1 MTARFLFPVI
11 GLALLAVTPAS
22 AQSLDDVIAA
32 AMEHSPQ
39 LAAAK
44 ARESA
49 ADARLDGARAERG
62 PSLRVEGQVGVG
74 RLDPQGYFGLSAGDV
89 TPRSAQAVA
98 EFPIWTGGRVAAAER
113 QAGGGRDIAR
123 LETAALILDLR
134 VQVTQAYASAL
145 AAHQLVQRYEHLQA
159 SLDEVVRQAGLRF
172 KAGEGTSTETAQAQA
187 RRAEAAA
194 GLAQAQGQVAT
205 ANARLAALTGMTVA
219 APTGLPGP
227 PATPLNADDAV
238 DRAVAGNPRL
248 QQARKATDVAQG
260 RVDAARAERM
270 PTIGAFAEA
279 ATVRD
284 QFFPGY
290 KANSATVGLRGRW
303 TLFSGGRNAAS
314 IRAASADVTASEAD
328 ARGARQAVEEQ
339 AIEAFEAVRTARA
352 VLDAARARVAA
363 TEAAL
368 GGTRLE
374 VKVGAKPQLAL
385 LDAEREAIE
394 AESMRISAEGQLI
407 VASYRLRAIAGM
419 D

>member
-1 MTARFLFPVI
+1 MIVRHLFPAA
-11 GLALLAVTPAS
+11 GLALLAVSPAS
-22 AQSLDDVIAA
+22 AQTLDDVIAA
-32 AMEHSPQ
+32 AMAHSPQ
-39 LAAAK
+39 LAAAR
-44 ARESA
+44 ARETA
-49 ADARLDGARAERG
+49 AEARLDGAHAERG
-62 PSLRVEGQVGVG
+62 PSLRVEGQIGAG
-74 RLDPQGYFGLSAGDV
+74 RLDPQGYFGLSADNV

-98 EFPIWTGGRVAAAER
+98 ELPLWTGGRIRAAER

-123 LETAALILDLR
+123 LETAALMLDLR

-145 AAHQLVQRYEHLQA
+145 AAHQLVQRYEHLQT

-205 ANARLAALTGMTVA
+205 ANARLLALTGITVA
-219 APTGLPGP
+219 SPAGLPGP
-227 PATPLNADDAV
+227 PATPLTADDAV
-238 DRAVAGNPRL
+238 SRAIAGNPRL
-248 QQARKATDVAQG
+248 KQAKQATDVAQG

-290 KANSATVGLRGRW
+290 KADSATVGLRGRW
-303 TLFSGGRNAAS
+303 TLFSGGRNAAG
-314 IRAASADVTASEAD
+314 IRAASADMTASEAD
-328 ARGARQAVEEQ
+328 ARGVRLAVEEQ

-352 VLDAARARVAA
+352 VLDAAQARVAA

-394 AESMRISAEGQLI
+394 ADSMRISAEGQLL